1 MSFTTLSNGMAMRM
15 MAMCI
20 STGLRVRKETT

>member
-1 MSFTTLSNGMAMRM
+1 MAFTTYNGMAMRM

-20 STGLRVRKETT
+20 CTRLWVRRETT